1 MGEKTE
7 ALKKIVLPEEA
18 IKSLFG
24 PYDENIKYLES
35 LIPARV
41 NLRGNE
47 LNIEGEEADV
57 NIVERVLNDY
67 ATLFQEGMRMSGGEL
82 KAAFRQIAED
92 HAYSL
97 RDYFTKARI
106 NPAGKKQVVARSPNQ
121 RRYIEAI
128 EKNDIV
134 FGIGVAGTGK
144 CIAQDSIVL
153 SNFGMLPISR
163 FGTDIAADAYKPVD
177 ITIHGL
183 DGEETAAYIYNGGET
198 DTFKITTRFGF
209 SIETTP
215 EHPLLV
221 LNEIGVLEWRRADEL
236 REGDAIALQRGQRLF
251 GSKTSVEFKYR
262 SHIQDKSSKPITLDS
277 LDQEFAYFMGA
288 LVGDGC
294 LTQRSRII
302 LSSAD
307 ESIISI
313 FRAIAEKFNLHV
325 FGNGKNR
332 PYDYI
337 IASAQLYQLL
347 EHLGMS
353 TGGAHSKRI
362 PKAIMEAPE
371 YLVTSFLR
379 GLFDTDGT
387 IEKRDGTISLS
398 SVSESLIHE
407 TQIVLLNFGIVSAK
421 AVKRGRYQGQPHFS
435 HRLSITGA
443 DAEKFHELIGFNLER
458 KRARRQNREANTNVD
473 LIPHLG
479 GVIHSATRTTTFTRA
494 EHQVFADYRR
504 EDRRPSYTKL
514 AELVALLEDHQ
525 VQGESIS
532 QLRDL
537 LDRHLLFLNVV
548 SITPSRAQVYDLTVP
563 GSHSFVANGF
573 INHNTFLAVAMAVQ
587 ALMQKRV
594 NRIILARP
602 AVEAG
607 EKLGFLPGDL
617 QDKVDPYLRPLYDAL
632 FDLVD
637 YERVTKLLEKRVIE
651 VAPLA
656 FMRGRAQTLDSLLM
670 TPDGWKK
677 MGEIKVGDFV
687 TGSDGKPTEV
697 LGVFPQGKKK
707 VYRLTMTDGASAV
720 ACDEHLWQVKTMEDK
735 RRNRAPRILETQEMI
750 GNFRRNHQ
758 YRYELPLLSA
768 PVEFAAQAVPIEPY
782 SLGLLLGDG
791 CISDKTSPSFATSD
805 AELVASMEVALSDMN
820 LNFRR
825 KTEIDY
831 VISNPLAGRGG
842 LIVRNPLRQALRD
855 LKLAGTKS
863 SSKFIPLSYLY
874 NTAEI
879 RIALLQGLLDTDG
892 GPVTQEGRSCRIQ
905 YTTTSEQLKNDV
917 LFLVR
922 SLGGAA
928 YWRRRKAEGRKPGF
942 ANGRPVPYRS
952 DAYVLDIRLPQNIS
966 PFRLRR
972 KAAIYEEFGGGR
984 PMRFIKNIEFIGEQE
999 TQCIQVAAPDSLY
1012 VTDDFI
1018 LTHNT
1023 LSDAFIILDE
1033 AQNTTSEQ
1041 MKMFLTRIG
1050 FGSKAVITG
1059 DVTQIDL
1066 PTGKRSGLVEAE
1078 RVVRNIEGIEFIHFT
1093 DKDVVRHHLV
1103 QMIILAYDKNSKT
1116 KLEDKL

>member
-47 LNIEGEEADV
+47 LNIEGEEQDV
-57 NIVERVLNDY
+57 NIVERVLSDY

-144 CIAQDSIVL
+144 
-153 SNFGMLPISR
+153 
-163 FGTDIAADAYKPVD
+163 
-177 ITIHGL
+177 
-183 DGEETAAYIYNGGET
+183 
-198 DTFKITTRFGF
+198 
-209 SIETTP
+209 
-215 EHPLLV
+215 
-221 LNEIGVLEWRRADEL
+221 
-236 REGDAIALQRGQRLF
+236 
-251 GSKTSVEFKYR
+251 
-262 SHIQDKSSKPITLDS
+262 
-277 LDQEFAYFMGA
+277 
-288 LVGDGC
+288 
-294 LTQRSRII
+294 
-302 LSSAD
+302 
-307 ESIISI
+307 
-313 FRAIAEKFNLHV
+313 
-325 FGNGKNR
+325 
-332 PYDYI
+332 
-337 IASAQLYQLL
+337 
-347 EHLGMS
+347 
-353 TGGAHSKRI
+353 
-362 PKAIMEAPE
+362 
-371 YLVTSFLR
+371 
-379 GLFDTDGT
+379 
-387 IEKRDGTISLS
+387 
-398 SVSESLIHE
+398 
-407 TQIVLLNFGIVSAK
+407 
-421 AVKRGRYQGQPHFS
+421 
-435 HRLSITGA
+435 
-443 DAEKFHELIGFNLER
+443 
-458 KRARRQNREANTNVD
+458 
-473 LIPHLG
+473 
-479 GVIHSATRTTTFTRA
+479 
-494 EHQVFADYRR
+494 
-504 EDRRPSYTKL
+504 
-514 AELVALLEDHQ
+514 
-525 VQGESIS
+525 
-532 QLRDL
+532 
-537 LDRHLLFLNVV
+537 
-548 SITPSRAQVYDLTVP
+548 
-563 GSHSFVANGF
+563 
-573 INHNTFLAVAMAVQ
+573 TFLAVAMAVQ

-670 TPDGWKK
+670 TPNGWTK
-677 MGEIKVGDFV
+677 MGDIKIGDFV

-697 LGVFPQGKKK
+697 LGVFPQGKKN
-707 VYRLTMTDGASAV
+707 VYRLTMTDGATVV
-720 ACDEHLWQVKTMEDK
+720 ACDEHLWQVRTLEDK

-768 PVEFAAQAVPIEPY
+768 PVEFASQIVPIEPY

-791 CISDKTSPSFATSD
+791 CISDKTSPSFATND
-805 AELVASMEVALSDMN
+805 AELVTSMEVALSGMN

-825 KTEIDY
+825 KSEIDY

-842 LIVRNPLRQALRD
+842 LIIRNPLTQALRE

-863 SSKFIPLSYLY
+863 SSKFIPLTYLY
-874 NTAEI
+874 NTAET

-892 GPVTQEGRSCRIQ
+892 GRVTQEGRSCRIQ
-905 YTTTSEQLKNDV
+905 YATTSEQLKDDV

-922 SLGGAA
+922 SLGGVAR
-928 YWRRRKAEGRKPGF
+928 WRRRDAEGRKPGF
-942 ANGRPVPYRS
+942 AHGRPVPYHS
-952 DAYVLDIRLPQNIS
+952 DAYVLDIRLPQSIS

-999 TQCIQVAAPDSLY
+999 TQCIQVAALDSLY
-1012 VTDDFI
+1012 VTDEFI